1 MDTPRPFPL
10 NSRSFIAMR
19 AEGVSIA
26 PTCPARVSTSSLA
39 LPDSS
44 PQSKRRRPAR
54 KQGRTAAPEERRAQ
68 LIEATIRCVAGR
80 GLAETTIA
88 TVAREAGL
96 SQGIINLHFQSK
108 ERLLTE
114 TLRYLADE
122 YRTASNTATANS
134 AADPAAGLQAIVDL
148 CFQRSICNRD
158 KLAVWFA
165 FWGERKFRPTYRR
178 ICAARD
184 NAHDELVRT
193 LCTNLCRLGKYS
205 EVEPVLVANGLS
217 ALTDGLWLDLLV
229 RPESMKRE
237 QAWRITMSYLADA
250 FPRHFQQPGL
260 KARE

>member
-1 MDTPRPFPL
+1 
-10 NSRSFIAMR
+10 MR
-19 AEGVSIA
+19 AEGFSIA
-26 PTCPARVSTSSLA
+26 LQVPREGVNELPA
-39 LPDSS
+39 LPDSI
-44 PQSKRRRPAR
+44 PQSRRRRPAR

-88 TVAREAGL
+88 TVAKEAGL

-122 YRTASNTATANS
+122 YRTACNN
-134 AADPAAGLQAIVDL
+134 AAASSQDDPVAGLQAMVDL

-184 NAHDELVRT
+184 NAHDDLVRT
-193 LCTNLCRLGKYS
+193 MCTNLCKLGNYS
-205 EVEPVLVANGLS
+205 DVEPVLVADGLS

-237 QAWRITMSYLADA
+237 QAWRVTMAYLADA

-260 KARE
+260 RARE